1 MSTTSKVVLTVSI
14 VPEET
19 QVTIQTSIPNLI
31 VSDEVGIGE
40 KAIDVPTHIL
50 VEFLERIEN
59 EIQPKNT

>member
-1 MSTTSKVVLTVSI
+1 MSTISKLVLTVSI

-19 QVTIQTSIPNLI
+19 QVTIQTSIPNLK

-40 KAIDVPTHIL
+40 RIIELPTE
-50 VEFLERIEN
+50 VVVQFLERIEN